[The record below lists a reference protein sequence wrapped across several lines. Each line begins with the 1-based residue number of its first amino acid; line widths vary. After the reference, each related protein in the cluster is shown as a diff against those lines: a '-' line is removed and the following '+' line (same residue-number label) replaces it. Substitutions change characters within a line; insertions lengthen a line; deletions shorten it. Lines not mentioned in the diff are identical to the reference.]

1 MTREETIKQMVLGW
15 PLDLKLKTLKELK
28 DDGNMDMFLPILMIL
43 LETPIDEGGV
53 SVDVITEH
61 LEAS

>member
-15 PLDLKLKTLKELK
+15 PLELKLKTLKELK
-28 DDGNMDMFLPILMIL
+28 DDGNTDMFLPILMIL

-53 SVDVITEH
+53 NVDVITEH